1 MGRSNKNTAVAEKQV
16 RGWEGVQQAILEDE
30 RIVKEKN
37 KVNEV
42 QLKQATQN
50 FTNTP
55 SFQPESF
62 QLKNM
67 LITDKIYQ
75 NYYNQ
80 IRHNMY
86 VGIKAIYLVCRDFY
100 DAKLALTE
108 GSYYELAKQLNVSRS
123 TLIKYE
129 SIGKHPFLYSLY
141 ASNKLPE
148 SWTTQYYL
156 TTFSEEELKDAK
168 DKIGLK
174 TTKGEV
180 DKLLK
185 VSNKNETPPAT
196 HYKFAT
202 ILVPKDFVTNAS
214 FQHEKDIEKLKK
226 HINTFSDDFYSV
238 EFNEKTIES
247 MLSKAES
254 AFKARMKKKSKPL
267 KGDPKDATDLTKL
280 TDLEVSDPAA
290 LTDEEKEKQ
299 KANKLTK
306 KIVKATK
313 PKRKKKQ

>member
-1 MGRSNKNTAVAEKQV
+1 MGWFNKNTAVAEK
-16 RGWEGVQQAILEDE
+16 E
-30 RIVKEKN
+30 
-37 KVNEV
+37 VNEV
-42 QLKQATQN
+42 PEAPLN
-50 FTNTP
+50 FTNIP

-67 LITDKIYQ
+67 LITEKIYK

-100 DAKLALTE
+100 DAKLALPE
-108 GSYYELAKQLNVSRS
+108 GTYYELAKELNVSRS
-123 TLIKYE
+123 TLVKYE
-129 SIGKHPFLYSLY
+129 SIGKHPFLYSLF

-185 VSNKNETPPAT
+185 VKNENKIPPAT

-202 ILVPKDFVTNAS
+202 ILVPKDFVTNVS
-214 FQHEKDIEKLKK
+214 FEQEKDIEKLKK
-226 HINTFSDDFYSV
+226 HINTLCDDFYSV

-247 MLSKAES
+247 MLSKGES
-254 AFKARMKKKSKPL
+254 ATKARLKKKSKTL
-267 KGDPKDATDLTKL
+267 KGDPNDATDLTKL

>member
-1 MGRSNKNTAVAEKQV
+1 MNWFKNTAVAEK
-16 RGWEGVQQAILEDE
+16 E
-30 RIVKEKN
+30 
-37 KVNEV
+37 VNEV
-42 QLKQATQN
+42 PQAPLN

-62 QLKNM
+62 VLKNM
-67 LITDKIYQ
+67 EITDKIYK

-108 GSYYELAKQLNVSRS
+108 GTYLELAKDLNVSRS

-129 SIGKHPFLYSLY
+129 SIGKHPFLYSLF

-156 TTFSEEELKDAK
+156 TTFSDKELDAVK
-168 DKIGLK
+168 DKIDLDTSK
-174 TTKGEV
+174 SEI

-185 VSNKNETPPAT
+185 VKNENKIPPAT

-202 ILVPKDFVTNAS
+202 ILVPKDFVTEWS
-214 FQHEKDIEKLKK
+214 FQHEKDIEKIKK
-226 HINTFSDDFYSV
+226 HINTLCDDFYSV

-247 MLSKAES
+247 MLSKGES
-254 AFKARMKKKSKPL
+254 ATKARLKKKSKTL
-267 KGDPKDATDLTKL
+267 KGDPNDATDLTKL
-280 TDLEVSDPAA
+280 TDLEVSDPSD
-290 LTDEEKEKQ
+290 LTDEDKEKM
-299 KANKLTK
+299 KSNKLTS
-306 KIVKATK
+306 KIVKASK
-313 PKRKKKQ
+313 PKRNKKK